1 MKYTTNKNLKLPEYT
16 DVADVADLNEN
27 FEAIDEHLG
36 ETVTSEN
43 GAHGFRYDEENQ
55 KLEAKTSTGEWE
67 EISLGADVSGVTA
80 TADKVLKGSKFVT
93 ADGVLTDGAM
103 MDFSTMVESI
113 TVSSLQDDGEKL
125 ITPSPMVFRGYL
137 GDVKILADYETITS
151 AINLTSDKVAEG
163 ETILGVTGTHSGGLK
178 VVTGTAS
185 NYTISSGT
193 TRNITISNPGIISKY
208 AIVNFK
214 ANNNQVSHGYD
225 LTTYHHLIP
234 LLNTATYTAHMHGYT
249 DDGVVSA
256 NSVDT
261 LTFGLFYTNTD
272 AYSTSYFISD
282 ISYILIGE

>member
-27 FEAIDEHLG
+27 FEAIDEHMG

-67 EISLGADVSGVTA
+67 EISLGVDVSGVTA

-103 MDFSTMVESI
+103 
-113 TVSSLQDDGEKL
+113 
-125 ITPSPMVFRGYL
+125 
-137 GDVKILADYETITS
+137 ADYSGETVTSNGWSFNSSGVSFNITNSGYYDKDSSYIFESYASMGLS
-151 AINLTSDKVAEG
+151 ADRIAEG
-163 ETILGVTGTHSGGLK
+163 EIVLGLTGTHSGGLK
-178 VVTGTAS
+178 VVTGSVS
-185 NYTISSGT
+185 NFSISTGLS
-193 TRNITISNPGIISKY
+193 RNITISNHGIVTKY

-214 ANNNQVSHGYD
+214 ANGNQVSHGYD
-225 LTTYHHLIP
+225 LTTSNHLIP
-234 LLNTATYTAHMHGYT
+234 ELNAAQMTAYMHSYTNKGYVYYNNT
-249 DDGVVSA
+249 T
-256 NSVDT
+256 T
-261 LTFGLFYTNTD
+261 LTFTLFYT
-272 AYSTSYFISD
+272 TSYSGTSYYVSD

>member
-16 DVADVADLNEN
+16 DVVDVADLNEN

-36 ETVTSEN
+36 ETVASEN

-103 MDFSTMVESI
+103 MDFSTILESI

-125 ITPSPMVFRGYL
+125 ITPRPMVFRGYL
-137 GDVKILADYETITS
+137 GDAKILADYETITS
-151 AINLTSDKVAEG
+151 AINLTSDKIAEG
-163 ETILGVTGTHSGGLK
+163 ETILGVTGTHAGGLK
-178 VVTGTAS
+178 VVTGSVS
-185 NYTISSGT
+185 NFSISTGLS
-193 TRNITISNPGIISKY
+193 RNITISNHGIVTKY

-214 ANNNQVSHGYD
+214 ANGNQVSHGYD
-225 LTTYHHLIP
+225 LTTSNHLIP
-234 LLNTATYTAHMHGYT
+234 ELNAAQMTAYMHSYTNKGYVYYNNT
-249 DDGVVSA
+249 T
-256 NSVDT
+256 T
-261 LTFGLFYTNTD
+261 LTFTLFYT
-272 AYSTSYFISD
+272 ASYSGTSYYVSD